1 MLAEI
6 ATFAED
12 NPPRESFDIHLAF
25 TRGLASFRKS
35 VRSGALRKAVAQE
48 CGVHTAPL
56 VLLRH
61 EPLNHASRSQHRP
74 ASGASRAG
82 AA

>member
-25 TRGLASFRKS
+25 TRGLASFRKN
-35 VRSGALRKAVAQE
+35 VRSGALRKAAVQE
-48 CGVHTAPL
+48 CGAQTAAL
-56 VLLRH
+56 VLFRGA
-61 EPLNHASRSQHRP
+61 PLNHASWSQHRP

-82 AA
+82 SA